1 MNDQMISGKWMNK
14 FTGQVIHV
22 RDSVIDGDQMVIIT
36 GNGTLT
42 MDEFANNYIQ
52 ASDEIYDERGNVIS
66 NSTMD
71 FSEICETK
79 PKTGNVKLFNDEPI
93 KNENFVRIESDNSNI
108 YDSTPLFINTG
119 YIDTSATS
127 LDVSITNEKDL
138 CGVNENYKLIDKLFN
153 KVNFIPKIDINI
165 ESENFPKEQLKM
177 LVDIYDITEQ
187 EIADYIRLNYLSEDI
202 LNESISQCIKKELN

>member
-52 ASDEIYDERGNVIS
+52 ASDEVYDDKGNVILH
-66 NSTMD
+66 NAMD

-79 PKTGNVKLFNDEPI
+79 PKTGNVKLFNDGP
-93 KNENFVRIESDNSNI
+93 NGNANFVRVESNT
-108 YDSTPLFINTG
+108 YDATPLFMNTE

-127 LDVSITNEKDL
+127 LDVSITNEQDL
-138 CGVNENYKLIDKLFN
+138 QEVNENYKLIDKLFN

-187 EIADYIRLNYLSEDI
+187 EIANYIRLNYLSEDI

>member
-14 FTGQVIHV
+14 FTGQVIYV

-52 ASDEIYDERGNVIS
+52 ASDDIYDEKGNIIS
-66 NSTMD
+66 NAVMD

-79 PKTGNVKLFNDEPI
+79 PKTGNVKLFNDESNI
-93 KNENFVRIESDNSNI
+93 NENFVRIESYNSNT
-108 YDSTPLFINTG
+108 YDATPLFINTG
-119 YIDTSATS
+119 YTVSATT
-127 LDVSITNEKDL
+127 LDVSIINEQDL
-138 CGVNENYKLIDKLFN
+138 YEVNENYKLIDKLFN
-153 KVNFIPKIDINI
+153 KVNFIPKININI